1 MSNDFEDFLED
12 DEAEGDADK
21 FLLFDLGEESYG
33 IPISN
38 IIQIVEMQPITH
50 IPDMPNYVKGI
61 INIRGVDTVS
71 EVRSIPKD
79 DVAPAPQVKN
89 LSINERYIL
98 GLAKVGDEVKIL
110 LDINKLFSEQ
120 DVQAIANRI

>member
-1 MSNDFEDFLED
+1 MGL
-12 DEAEGDADK
+12 
-21 FLLFDLGEESYG
+21 
-33 IPISN
+33 I
-38 IIQIVEMQPITH
+38 
-50 IPDMPNYVKGI
+50 
-61 INIRGVDTVS
+61 VDTVS